1 MRLISNKEFIKHD
14 LFSLIDVLEDDFDEI
29 DEHLIDR
36 ITLGI
41 TERYGWLDHDD
52 YLALCV
58 EAL

>member
-1 MRLISNKEFIKHD
+1 MHD

-41 TERYGWLDHDD
+41 TERYGRLDHDD

>member
-1 MRLISNKEFIKHD
+1 MHELI
-14 LFSLIDVLEDDFDEI
+14 SLIDLLEEDFDEY
-29 DEHLIDR
+29 DEHLVNR

-41 TERYGWLDHDD
+41 TERYGWLDHDE

>member
-1 MRLISNKEFIKHD
+1 MHD